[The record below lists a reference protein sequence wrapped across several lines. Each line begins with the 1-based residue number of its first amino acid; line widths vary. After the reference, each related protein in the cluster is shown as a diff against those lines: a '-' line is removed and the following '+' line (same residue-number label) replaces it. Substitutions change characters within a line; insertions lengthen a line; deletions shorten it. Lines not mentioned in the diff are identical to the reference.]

1 MHGPYCYACG
11 QPEKGL
17 IRQLASVMSDVLDTV
32 FNIDSRV
39 FRSML
44 PLYLRPGYLTLEY
57 FAGRRVRYVTPF
69 RLFFFLCLIAFFAI
83 QIALNL
89 GDPNFKWHIN
99 DDGDIASA
107 QSEADVQQRT
117 AKALSGINAAKSA
130 PHMPAATI
138 ETLEKSA
145 AKIQKE
151 ADDRVAYL
159 KTRDA
164 ARASG
169 EKPPPDP
176 KDEGRRRRD
185 QVRRQR
191 RGIRPRIRS
200 RWRGCRSSRTH
211 ASTRWPRARRT
222 TSSPRRSDPRRLI
235 EAVFSRLPW
244 TLGLLM
250 PLFAVLLKIVYI
262 FKRRLY
268 MEHLM
273 VALHSHAFIFMS
285 LLLLAIVTLLRNW
298 SVASAP
304 GVEWVFKLL
313 RDAIWIWLPVYLF
326 LMQKRVYRQ
335 GWIMTTIKFT
345 IIGICYTVIIT
356 FGIVGALLASS
367 RARMIVYEVN
377 LDVREDVYADIA
389 RGSRPRRRDARAC
402 GLHRRANPRAARAA
416 GSRRHARGHRAL
428 PPDRRGGARTLSAP
442 STRRACARPACAASA
457 MRSRQRG
464 GCLLETS
471 EQ

>member
-39 FRSML
+39 FRSMF

-69 RLFFFLCLIAFFAI
+69 RPVFFLCLIAFFAI

-169 EKPPPDP
+169 KKAPPDP
-176 KDEGRRRRD
+176 KDEGD
-185 QVRRQR
+185 DGEIMFDGTPWDPASHPVNVAWL
-191 RGIRPRIRS
+191 PEFANARINEM
-200 RWRGCRSSRTH
+200 
-211 ASTRWPRARRT
+211 AARAKDNIVAAKR
-222 TSSPRRSDPRRLI
+222 DPRRLI

-285 LLLLAIVTLLRNW
+285 LLLLAILAMLKKWALT
-298 SVASAP
+298 SAP
-304 GVEWVFKLL
+304 GVEWVISLL
-313 RDAIWIWLPVYLF
+313 RDAVWIWLPIYLF

-335 GWIMTTIKFT
+335 GWIMTTIKYS
-345 IIGICYTVIIT
+345 IIGICYTIIIT
-356 FGIVGALLASS
+356 FGIVGALLAS
-367 RARMIVYEVN
+367 
-377 LDVREDVYADIA
+377 L
-389 RGSRPRRRDARAC
+389 
-402 GLHRRANPRAARAA
+402 
-416 GSRRHARGHRAL
+416 AL
-428 PPDRRGGARTLSAP
+428 A
-442 STRRACARPACAASA
+442 
-457 MRSRQRG
+457 
-464 GCLLETS
+464 
-471 EQ
+471 

>member
-1 MHGPYCYACG
+1 MTTVAETTAPEPPPAAATKPTHSCANCGAPMHGPYCYACG

-39 FRSML
+39 FRSMF

-169 EKPPPDP
+169 KKAPPDP
-176 KDEGRRRRD
+176 KDEGD
-185 QVRRQR
+185 DGEISFDGTPWDPASHPVNVAWL
-191 RGIRPRIRS
+191 PEFANARINEM
-200 RWRGCRSSRTH
+200 
-211 ASTRWPRARRT
+211 AARAKDNIVAAKR
-222 TSSPRRSDPRRLI
+222 DPRRLI

-304 GVEWVFKLL
+304 GVEWVFKLM

-335 GWIMTTIKFT
+335 GWIMTSIKFT

-356 FGIVGALLASS
+356 IGLVGALL
-367 RARMIVYEVN
+367 V
-377 LDVREDVYADIA
+377 
-389 RGSRPRRRDARAC
+389 
-402 GLHRRANPRAARAA
+402 
-416 GSRRHARGHRAL
+416 
-428 PPDRRGGARTLSAP
+428 TL
-442 STRRACARPACAASA
+442 ASA
-457 MRSRQRG
+457 
-464 GCLLETS
+464 
-471 EQ
+471 